1 MKSFILFSFIFIS
14 QFAIAQ
20 GVIND
25 ANAEP
30 RNVGAFSK
38 IEISNAFDV
47 YLSQGNDNAVAV
59 SASESE
65 FRDKITTRVENGTL
79 HIEFKGDK
87 NFWKGLKNNKMNLK
101 AYISFKSLEQLSV
114 SGACNVKI
122 MNELSADKLK
132 INLSGASD
140 MKGKINAKFLEVQ
153 ISGASDI
160 TLNGVVENLNVSAS
174 GASDYKG
181 YDLETSYCIA
191 DASGASSVQVTV
203 NKELNAKASG
213 ASDIGYQ
220 GSGVISDVRTSGA
233 SSIKKRS

>member
-1 MKSFILFSFIFIS
+1 MKRSILFSFLLIS
-14 QFAIAQ
+14 FFAGAQ
-20 GVIND
+20 EVIND
-25 ANAEP
+25 ANAQP
-30 RNVGAFSK
+30 RNVGAFTRVD
-38 IEISNAFDV
+38 ISNAFDV
-47 YLSQGNDNAVAV
+47 YLSQGNENAVAV
-59 SASESE
+59 SASDPE

-79 HIEFKGDK
+79 HIEFNGDK
-87 NFWKGLKNNKMNLK
+87 NFWRGLKNNKMNLK
-101 AYISFKSLEQLSV
+101 AYISFKTLEQLSV

-132 INLSGASD
+132 IRLSGASD
-140 MKGKINAKFLEVQ
+140 LKGKITAKFLEVNLN
-153 ISGASDI
+153 GASDI

-181 YDLETSYCIA
+181 YDLQTSYCIA

-213 ASDIGYQ
+213 ASDIGYK
-220 GSGVISDVRTSGA
+220 GTGAVVDVRTSGA